1 MFLTFGL
8 FLQLTLCS
16 TNLSVNTQIPG
27 NHISMSCYPDRGLEG
42 FGFVF
47 LVLGF
52 RFGFLSVAGH

>member
-1 MFLTFGL
+1 MDGAVNDKVCFLRNSSTFEL
-8 FLQLTLCS
+8 
-16 TNLSVNTQIPG
+16 
-27 NHISMSCYPDRGLEG
+27 RGLEG